1 MGLKEYFASLPL
13 PDSAIK
19 IGDMYLE
26 EEIVGYRT
34 NSVKGRE
41 TMSVDIT
48 EISVGKSDGSTYRY
62 KKEETRSLAIN
73 FLLIADTT
81 SEYQD
86 LARKFKQALSKE
98 EQHFIFRDEPEV
110 YYIGTVE

>member
-13 PDSAIK
+13 PDSAMK

-26 EEIVGYRT
+26 EEIIGYRT

-48 EISVGKSDGSTYRY
+48 EISVGKSDGWFDISIQKR
-62 KKEETRSLAIN
+62 RN
-73 FLLIADTT
+73 
-81 SEYQD
+81 
-86 LARKFKQALSKE
+86 
-98 EQHFIFRDEPEV
+98 
-110 YYIGTVE
+110 